1 MMATLPDVSISIL
14 DGGLGLVSPG
24 AAGVHA
30 KVGVCSAGTVNQI
43 VGISD
48 PSKIKD
54 LFGTGPLANAL
65 GDSFQAGS
73 KVVYA
78 VRANGDIAG
87 TIGTITSTKTGTGN
101 MTAAGSPLDAYQVQV
116 KIADPGGLNAASF
129 RYSLDGGDTWS
140 GKLTVQASYAIP
152 DTGITLNF
160 TEDAV
165 NPENSFKAG
174 DLYQFNTTAP
184 EASVSSV
191 QAAVQALLDSAYEFE
206 FIHVVGE
213 SDAAMWTALSS
224 LASMAESKFR
234 YIHFLAEA
242 AGPAATDTVDTWV
255 NARVTEAQN
264 FASTRVAVCAARGE
278 VIDLLT
284 GRQVERNLAGI
295 YAGWVSSC
303 KIQKSPGEVALGAVP
318 GIVRLLPDGLN
329 DAHILALDEAR
340 YVTFR
345 QYIGMAGFYV
355 TNGRMMAPEV
365 SDFRYVELRRVM
377 DKACTQVR
385 MAALRHE
392 HSEATPAGIDALE
405 GDLTAPLD
413 IMTGAGEIMA
423 GRVVIPRDQDVI
435 ATSTLRVKVRIVPV
449 PIMRWIEVETGF
461 ENPFQA

>member
-1 MMATLPDVSISIL
+1 MPTLPDVNISIL

-78 VRANGDIAG
+78 VRANGDIPG
-87 TIGTITSTKTGTGN
+87 TIGEIASAKTGTGD
-101 MTAAGSPLDAYQVQV
+101 MTVTGSPLDAYHVQV

-160 TEDAV
+160 TEDGV

-224 LASMAESKFR
+224 LASMAESRFR

-242 AGPAATDTVDTWV
+242 AGPATADTVDAWV

-264 FASTRVAVCAARGE
+264 FASTRAAVCAAMGE
-278 VIDLLT
+278 VVDLLT
-284 GRQVERNLAGI
+284 GRLVARNLAAI
-295 YAGWVSSC
+295 YAGRVSTL
-303 KIQKSPGEVALGAVP
+303 KVQQSPGEVAVGPVP
-318 GIVRLLPDGLN
+318 GIVKLLPEGLN

-345 QYIGMAGFYV
+345 QFIGLEGFYV
-355 TNGRMMAPEV
+355 TNGRMMAPET

-377 DKACTQVR
+377 DKACALVR
-385 MAALRHE
+385 TAALRHV
-392 HSEATPAGIDALE
+392 HSDATPAGIDALE
-405 GDLTAPLD
+405 ADLTAPLD
-413 IMTGAGEIMA
+413 IMVGAGEIQA

-435 ATSTLRVKVRIVPV
+435 ATSKLRTKVRIVPV
-449 PIMRWIEVETGF
+449 GIMREIEVEMGF